1 MLRQHGVAKGYK
13 ETTAEADDTNAEN
26 AKIIVSMSD
35 QIGEKLPSVSMNSF
49 ETTAHERET
58 ERFQKFLQYLS
69 GNIDDHVESD
79 ISGGG
84 IFGSQHH
91 ELFSY
96 QKEFQCEISVSFP
109 LLYAYQNIELQTA
122 VGQCDKLGAII
133 HSFPEYVAYK
143 DSKESVG
150 LLSKGYVKDIFQET
164 AHELSSCAQGIWE
177 DGWCQT
183 WPLFSFGKKFRRL
196 HVITVVRPQTFLNSR

>member
-1 MLRQHGVAKGYK
+1 
-13 ETTAEADDTNAEN
+13 
-26 AKIIVSMSD
+26 MSD

-49 ETTAHERET
+49 QTTAHERET

-84 IFGSQHH
+84 AY
-91 ELFSY
+91 LDPNTMSY
-96 QKEFQCEISVSFP
+96 FHISFP

-150 LLSKGYVKDIFQET
+150 LLSKGYVKKALVLQYLKLCPVMGAMIKTVIIQVSC
-164 AHELSSCAQGIWE
+164 SSASASLQASVLLRFCLAALAQKASE
-177 DGWCQT
+177 
-183 WPLFSFGKKFRRL
+183 S
-196 HVITVVRPQTFLNSR
+196 